1 MFIIQVLIDAI
12 MRYCLFTY
20 RTGNS
25 NPFLHAFILILNITN
40 NNNNILTLLNK
51 PIKTPT
57 TLQTNN
63 MVPYVLQI
71 QLILPW
77 LDS

>member
-25 NPFLHAFILILNITN
+25 NPFLHAFILILNIARTSGHSGDG
-40 NNNNILTLLNK
+40 
-51 PIKTPT
+51 T
-57 TLQTNN
+57 TLCHLVTHGDKEVKACISGFFIDFFGTQ
-63 MVPYVLQI
+63 
-71 QLILPW
+71 
-77 LDS
+77 DRF

>member
-25 NPFLHAFILILNITN
+25 NPFLHAFILILNI
-40 NNNNILTLLNK
+40 I
-51 PIKTPT
+51 
-57 TLQTNN
+57 
-63 MVPYVLQI
+63 
-71 QLILPW
+71 
-77 LDS
+77 SFR